1 MSRVPYAMEEFDN
14 QKSENWEKNEIIADR
29 IARRHKIGA
38 RWDKFDEI
46 EFFEIVEDGE
56 DVGFNSE

>member
-14 QKSENWEKNEIIADR
+14 QKSDNWEKNEIIADR
-29 IARRHKIGA
+29 IARRHKLGA

-46 EFFEIVEDGE
+46 EFFDIDENDDI
-56 DVGFNSE
+56 GFNSD